1 MSRANHDL
9 QEANGDLQSQV
20 KEAMRINARLAEA
33 SHASD
38 EMTQRLADMEKRVQ
52 KALQEKEALQAEN
65 KVGLFIQTVMRKF

>member
-38 EMTQRLADMEKRVQ
+38 EMTQRLADMEKRLQ
-52 KALQEKEALQAEN
+52 KALQEKETLQAEN
-65 KVGLFIQTVMRKF
+65 KVGYSFKQL